1 LGHTNN
7 PMQDQDVRDK
17 FTRTVE
23 PVYGEEK
30 TARVLERW
38 WNIKDATSD
47 EMGEALALLDVKQ

>member
-1 LGHTNN
+1 
-7 PMQDQDVRDK
+7 MQDQDVRDK
-17 FTRTVE
+17 FMRTVE
-23 PVYGEEK
+23 PVYGKEK